1 MSQCLRMTRSSTQ
14 LKDVHD
20 KEERQ
25 RLLADLYAVD
35 ATQTCEKRILLFD
48 DLFRSGDTLNNI
60 TFVLQNQGR
69 TREVYVLTL
78 TKTRSNQ

>member
-1 MSQCLRMTRSSTQ
+1 MTRSSTQ

-20 KEERQ
+20 REERQ